1 MILSPYPNN
10 SILVLMV
17 EQVTFQTIFQFLQT
31 AGILIGISYYIMT
44 LRNAQKNRMT
54 NLVFQSMQTRTS
66 EYFKDVYDTVE
77 SLFGWKT
84 AEEFN
89 SQYNWRDTPELIVK
103 RSLIQDKL
111 SAWGLLLREGLISVD
126 FIGRVFPPSY
136 IIAWWELNEPIYQ
149 DTRKR
154 TKNSEYLKDL
164 ELLYQAIKKRYPNVS
179 SKDTIYY
186 LDQTDTYE

>member
-1 MILSPYPNN
+1 MILSSHHPN
-10 SILVLMV
+10 SFLILMV

-89 SQYNWRDTPELIVK
+89 KIYNWRETPEIIVK
-103 RSLIQDKL
+103 RNLIQDKL
-111 SAWGLLLREGLISVD
+111 GAWGLLLRERLIDVD

-149 DTRKR
+149 DTRRR
-154 TKNSEYLKDL
+154 TNNPEYLKDL
-164 ELLYQAIKKRYPNVS
+164 ELLYQAIKKKYPTVS
-179 SKDTIYY
+179 SENTIYY
-186 LDQTDTYE
+186 PNQNE